1 MKTAGIVC
9 EYNPLHNGHIY
20 HLNET
25 RRLSGADALVLAMSG
40 NFVQRG
46 EPAILD
52 KWERARLAVSAGA
65 DLVLEIPTLYCLA
78 DAGRYAKGGIG
89 TLKALGICDFISF
102 GSESGDLESL
112 SLIAERLADN
122 KEEIDKIISEKKD
135 LGLSFPT
142 ARELAYEKIF
152 GDASRASSKDAVE
165 DADPDADKD
174 ANQDAN
180 NGRNAEIP
188 TSSND
193 ILAIEYLKQISDS
206 GLKPITVK
214 RIGASYNE
222 ELNANLQFQ
231 SASAIRKALEKGEDV
246 SPYVPA
252 DVLLKLNQARALGRF
267 GKPAEERL
275 FNLIRYAII
284 SSTAEQI
291 DECPS
296 GGEGLGNRIKEAVI
310 KSDNL
315 QDLLFASKSKRYTY
329 TRLSRLAL
337 QILLGMD
344 RRMYDYETI
353 PYIRILAV
361 SERGRELLSIIK
373 KKELNTAP
381 LLTNIN
387 KNCNELSSYG
397 KSVLDLDIKA
407 VDIYN
412 MICARDLYKESDY
425 CKRPYIKS

>member
-122 KEEIDKIISEKKD
+122 KEEIDRLISEKKD
-135 LGLSFPT
+135 LGVSFPT

-152 GDASRASSKDAVE
+152 GDEGKRAIKDAVG
-165 DADPDADKD
+165 DADKD

-206 GLKPITVK
+206 GLKPITIK

-222 ELNANLQFQ
+222 ELNAEKQFQ

-296 GGEGLGNRIKEAVI
+296 GGEGLGNRIKEAVV

-315 QDLLFASKSKRYTY
+315 QDLLLASKSKRYTY

-373 KKELNTAP
+373 KKELNSAP

>member
-122 KEEIDKIISEKKD
+122 KEEIDRLISENKD
-135 LGLSFPT
+135 MGLSFPT
-142 ARELAYEKIF
+142 ARELAYENIF
-152 GDASRASSKDAVE
+152 GDASRASSKDAV
-165 DADPDADKD
+165 DDADKD

-180 NGRNAEIP
+180 KGRNAVDAVIP
-188 TSSND
+188 TTSND

-206 GLKPITVK
+206 GIKPIPIK

-222 ELNANLQFQ
+222 ELNSKQQFQ
-231 SASAIRKALEKGEDV
+231 SATAIRKALEKGEDV

-252 DVLLKLNQARALGRF
+252 DVLLKLNQAMALGRC
-267 GKPAEERL
+267 GRPAEDRL
-275 FNLIRYAII
+275 FDLIRYAII

-296 GGEGLGNRIKEAVI
+296 GGEGLGNRIKEAVV

-315 QDLLFASKSKRYTY
+315 QDLLLASKSKRYTY
-329 TRLSRLAL
+329 TRLSRLSL

-344 RRMYDYETI
+344 RRMYEYETI

-361 SERGRELLSIIK
+361 SENGRELLSIIK

>member
-25 RRLSGADALVLAMSG
+25 RRLSGADTLVLAMSG

-52 KWERARLAVSAGA
+52 KWERARLAISAGA

-122 KEEIDKIISEKKD
+122 KEEIDRLISENKD

-142 ARELAYEKIF
+142 ARELAYENIF

-165 DADPDADKD
+165 DADKD

-180 NGRNAEIP
+180 KGRNAVDAVIP
-188 TSSND
+188 TTPND
-193 ILAIEYLKQISDS
+193 ILAIEYLKQISAS

-222 ELNANLQFQ
+222 ELNAGKQFQ
-231 SASAIRKALEKGEDV
+231 SATAIRKALEKSEDV

-267 GKPAEERL
+267 GKPADERL

-296 GGEGLGNRIKEAVI
+296 GGEGLGNRIKEAVV

-315 QDLLFASKSKRYTY
+315 QDLLLAGKSKRYTY
-329 TRLSRLAL
+329 TRLSRLSL

-344 RRMYDYETI
+344 RRMYEYETI

-361 SERGRELLSIIK
+361 SERGRELLSIVK
-373 KKELNTAP
+373 KKELNSAP

-412 MICARDLYKESDY
+412 MICARDLYKESDF

>member
-122 KEEIDKIISEKKD
+122 KEEIDRLISENKD

-152 GDASRASSKDAVE
+152 GDEGKRAIKDAVG
-165 DADPDADKD
+165 DADKD
-174 ANQDAN
+174 TNTNRNADK
-180 NGRNAEIP
+180 GGNAEIP

-222 ELNANLQFQ
+222 ELNAKQQFQ

-315 QDLLFASKSKRYTY
+315 QDLLLASKSKRYTY

-361 SERGRELLSIIK
+361 SERGRELLSIVK

-412 MICARDLYKESDY
+412 MICGVDLYKESDY

>member
-122 KEEIDKIISEKKD
+122 KEEIDKIISENKD

-142 ARELAYEKIF
+142 ARELAYENIF
-152 GDASRASSKDAVE
+152 GDASRASSKDAF
-165 DADPDADKD
+165 DDADKD

-222 ELNANLQFQ
+222 ELNDGKQFQ

-284 SSTAEQI
+284 SSTVEQI

-315 QDLLFASKSKRYTY
+315 QDLLLASKSKRYTY
-329 TRLSRLAL
+329 TRLSRLPFKYSLGWTAECMIMRRFRIYEFL
-337 QILLGMD
+337 Q
-344 RRMYDYETI
+344 
-353 PYIRILAV
+353 
-361 SERGRELLSIIK
+361 
-373 KKELNTAP
+373 
-381 LLTNIN
+381 
-387 KNCNELSSYG
+387 
-397 KSVLDLDIKA
+397 
-407 VDIYN
+407 
-412 MICARDLYKESDY
+412 
-425 CKRPYIKS
+425 

>member
-122 KEEIDKIISEKKD
+122 KEEIDKIISENKD

-142 ARELAYEKIF
+142 ARELAYENIF
-152 GDASRASSKDAVE
+152 GDASRASSKDAF
-165 DADPDADKD
+165 DDADKD

-222 ELNANLQFQ
+222 ELNDGKQFQ

-284 SSTAEQI
+284 SSTVEQI

-315 QDLLFASKSKRYTY
+315 QDLLLASKSKRYTY

-361 SERGRELLSIIK
+361 SERGRELLSIVK
-373 KKELNTAP
+373 KKEFNSAP

-407 VDIYN
+407 SDIYN